1 MRGVAQGRRYL
12 KSDYSLLVEYAA
24 ADRELPLSVF
34 YGSDILDLE
43 IAEEALKR
51 EFS

>member
-1 MRGVAQGRRYL
+1 MKAADFVRLAELWQE
-12 KSDYSLLVEYAA
+12 EYAA
-24 ADRELPLSVF
+24 ADRELSLSVF
-34 YGSDILDLE
+34 YGSDLLDLE